1 MATAQDIKNR
11 IPITGA
17 LMLATLMNTLDSTI
31 ANVAL
36 PHIQGSV
43 SAAQDQITWVLT
55 SYIIATAIMIP
66 LSGWLSQRIGRKRMF
81 QFSIVGF
88 TVASMLCG
96 MATSLPE
103 IVIYRLI
110 QGIAGASLMPLSQ
123 AVMLDLY
130 PQRLIP
136 RVMSL
141 WSAAVIL
148 GPVLGPT
155 LGGWLTETLNWRW
168 VFYINLPIGIL
179 AFLGIQAFMADDAG
193 GRQRPFDFLG
203 FGSLVLFVGSFQLML
218 DRGPSQDWLDSREIL
233 IEGAVMLAGLY
244 VFITHSV
251 TTRNPFFHR
260 DLSRDANFVGSAVFG
275 FFIGIVLF
283 SSSALLPL
291 LMQNLLGY
299 SALESGW
306 ASMPRGLG
314 SLLAFLA
321 VPFLVSRF
329 GARQVLA
336 VGVLIS
342 AYSLWEMS
350 HFDLTMTAGPIKVTG
365 FLQGVGTGL
374 MFAPLSTL
382 GYATLAAQHRTEGT
396 IIATMARTLGSSVGI
411 SVIQALLINNS
422 ALAHARLTERIIPG
436 DPLIADVLPPML
448 DPSTSIGLQI
458 LNAEVTRQGAMVGY
472 DNVFGWMAVG
482 ALLMLPM
489 VLIMKSPPPQKAD
502 DEVVP
507 D

>member
-1 MATAQDIKNR
+1 M
-11 IPITGA
+11 
-17 LMLATLMNTLDSTI
+17 
-31 ANVAL
+31 
-36 PHIQGSV
+36 
-43 SAAQDQITWVLT
+43 
-55 SYIIATAIMIP
+55 
-66 LSGWLSQRIGRKRMF
+66 
-81 QFSIVGF
+81 
-88 TVASMLCG
+88 
-96 MATSLPE
+96 
-103 IVIYRLI
+103 
-110 QGIAGASLMPLSQ
+110 
-123 AVMLDLY
+123 
-130 PQRLIP
+130 
-136 RVMSL
+136 
-141 WSAAVIL
+141 
-148 GPVLGPT
+148 
-155 LGGWLTETLNWRW
+155 
-168 VFYINLPIGIL
+168 
-179 AFLGIQAFMADDAG
+179 
-193 GRQRPFDFLG
+193 
-203 FGSLVLFVGSFQLML
+203 LFVGSFQLML

-314 SLLAFLA
+314 SLIAFLA

-458 LNAEVTRQGAMVGY
+458 LNADVTRQGAMVGY